1 MSRQPDTLIFPMP
14 PAWPVRRPP
23 AALPRARLPGG
34 TALVAVVAL
43 AAMTACASGP
53 PMNAGLEAARA
64 DYRAAQQDAQLVA
77 KAPLV
82 LQEAGDALALAGKAQ
97 LRGDD
102 AAEVDHLT
110 YLAAGRIAIA
120 REVGRRGI
128 AEQAVA
134 DAADQRQRQQLQG
147 RTDEVDSARRQA
159 EASRQ
164 DAETATRM
172 AADARRDA
180 AASAERAEA
189 LRLQI
194 VALDARQTE
203 RGMVVT
209 IGDLLFGSGRTALQ
223 EGTQPS
229 VDRLAAFLQQNPE
242 QSALIEGF
250 TDSVGAT
257 ESNQRLSEARA
268 EAVRQALIVRG
279 VGAQRLTAQGF
290 GEAYPVAANDSDA
303 GRQSNRRVEVVL
315 SGDGAAVRRR

>member
-172 AADARRDA
+172 AADA
-180 AASAERAEA
+180 